1 MRQTE
6 ALKQIL
12 EKENRLET
20 LMEEVIPPEVKE
32 YVCSNCGV
40 KGHNKRTCMHF

>member
-6 ALKQIL
+6 ALQQIL

-20 LMEEVIPPEVKE
+20 LMEEVIPSEVKE
-32 YVCSNCGV
+32 YVSSKRAQQENLHALLV
-40 KGHNKRTCMHF
+40 K